1 MALAV
6 VAIQAHYS
14 KTLLLFFIPQ
24 IFNFLL
30 SCPQLFGFV
39 PCPRHRVPTYD
50 EETDKLSPSVVPFP
64 VAPPLRTRAMLHL
77 LSVLGLTRL
86 TVDPSTGIIT
96 SATNLT
102 LPTLV
107 LVHLGPMREPT
118 LTKCIMAL
126 QVAGSVVAL
135 TVRYGLAS
143 LLYDGDRR

>member
-39 PCPRHRVPTYD
+39 PCPRHRVPNYD
-50 EETDKLSPSVVPFP
+50 EKTDKLYPSVVPFP
-64 VAPPLRTRAMLHL
+64 LAPPLRTRAMLRL
-77 LSVLGLTRL
+77 LAALRLTRL
-86 TVDPSTGIIT
+86 TEDPSGTIT

-102 LPTLV
+102 LPTV
-107 LVHLGPMREPT
+107 ILVHLGPTREPT
-118 LTKCIMAL
+118 LTKCVMAL

-135 TVRYGLAS
+135 AIRYGLAS
-143 LLYDGDRR
+143 LLYDGDRK